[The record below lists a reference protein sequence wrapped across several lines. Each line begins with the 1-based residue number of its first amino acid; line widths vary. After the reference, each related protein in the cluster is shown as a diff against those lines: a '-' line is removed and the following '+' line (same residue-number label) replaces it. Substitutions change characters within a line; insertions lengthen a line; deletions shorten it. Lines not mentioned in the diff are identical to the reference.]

1 MEQYLIAIITFT
13 AIYGLIGLGL
23 NLQWGLTGLVNLG
36 QVAFFA
42 VGAYASA
49 LLLLNGAN
57 LIVVLAA
64 AAILPATLATLV
76 ALITPRLRED
86 YLAIV
91 TLGLA
96 EVIRLIFLNEK
107 WIAGGP
113 DGLTGIPRPLLGSS
127 SPSDSAW
134 LFMMATLAAL
144 LVFFLIN
151 WRIATF
157 PIGRVLKAIRTDEV
171 LAASL
176 GKNVLRF
183 KTQMLAVGASMAGI
197 AGAFY
202 ASYLTFISPAMFT
215 AQVSLNVLVAV
226 LIGGQGNAIGVLIGT
241 AIVTC
246 ILEGTR
252 FIKDYVAF
260 LGGVELAASRMI
272 IIGFALIV
280 IVLVRYRKAAIS

>member
-1 MEQYLIAIITFT
+1 MSQYLVAIITFG
-13 AIYGLIGLGL
+13 AIYGMIGLGL

-49 LLLLNGAN
+49 LLLLADFP
-57 LIVVLAA
+57 VPVAMLAA
-64 AAILPATLATLV
+64 AVLPAMLAALV

-96 EVIRLIFLNEK
+96 EVIRLILLNEK

-113 DGLTGIPRPLLGSS
+113 DGLIAIPRPFSGMASERWS
-127 SPSDSAW
+127 VM
-134 LFMMATLAAL
+134 FMVATLVG
-144 LVFFLIN
+144 LVFFFIIN
-151 WRIATF
+151 QMIARF
-157 PIGRVLKAIRTDEV
+157 PIGRVLKAIRIDET
-171 LAASL
+171 LAATL

-183 KTQMLAVGASMAGI
+183 KTQMLALGAAMAGV

-202 ASYLTFISPAMFT
+202 ASYLTFISPEMFT

-226 LIGGQGNAIGVLIGT
+226 LIGGQGNSVGVLIGT
-241 AIVTC
+241 AAVTF

-252 FIKDYVAF
+252 FLTDYVSL
-260 LGGVELAASRMI
+260 LGGVELAALRMI
-272 IIGFALIV
+272 CIGATLIA
-280 IVLVRYRKAAIS
+280 IVMIRYRKAQEP

>member
-1 MEQYLIAIITFT
+1 MQQYLLAILTFGT
-13 AIYGLIGLGL
+13 IYGMIGLGL

-49 LLLLNGAN
+49 LLLLAGFPFPIA
-57 LIVVLAA
+57 LLAA
-64 AAILPATLATLV
+64 AVLPASLAALV

-96 EVIRLIFLNEK
+96 EVIRLILLNEK

-113 DGLTGIPRPLLGSS
+113 DGLIAIPRPFQALAPGQG
-127 SPSDSAW
+127 AVM
-134 LFMMATLAAL
+134 FAIATLAAL
-144 LVFFLIN
+144 ALFFVLNLMIS
-151 WRIATF
+151 RF
-157 PIGRVLKAIRTDEV
+157 PIGRVLKAIRADET
-171 LAASL
+171 LASAL

-183 KTQMLAVGASMAGI
+183 KTQMLALGAAMAGV

-202 ASYLTFISPAMFT
+202 ASYLTFISPEMFT

-226 LIGGQGNAIGVLIGT
+226 LIGGQGNSFGVLIGT
-241 AIVTC
+241 ALVTLL
-246 ILEGTR
+246 LEGTR
-252 FIKDYVAF
+252 FLKDYVS
-260 LGGVELAASRMI
+260 LLDDVELAAFRMI
-272 IIGFALIV
+272 CIGAALIV
-280 IVLVRYRKAAIS
+280 IVMIRYRRAEEL

>member
-1 MEQYLIAIITFT
+1 ML
-13 AIYGLIGLGL
+13 
-23 NLQWGLTGLVNLG
+23 
-36 QVAFFA
+36 
-42 VGAYASA
+42 
-49 LLLLNGAN
+49 
-57 LIVVLAA
+57 
-64 AAILPATLATLV
+64 
-76 ALITPRLRED
+76 
-86 YLAIV
+86 
-91 TLGLA
+91 
-96 EVIRLIFLNEK
+96 
-107 WIAGGP
+107 
-113 DGLTGIPRPLLGSS
+113 
-127 SPSDSAW
+127 
-134 LFMMATLAAL
+134 ATLAAL
-144 LVFFLIN
+144 LLFYLIN

-157 PIGRVLKAIRTDEV
+157 PIGRVLKAIRTDEI

-226 LIGGQGNAIGVLIGT
+226 LIGGQGNATGVLIGT

-252 FIKDYVAF
+252 FIKDYIAF
-260 LGGVELAASRMI
+260 LGGVELAALRMI

>member
-1 MEQYLIAIITFT
+1 MAQYLIAIGTFA
-13 AIYGLIGLGL
+13 AIYGMIGLGL

-49 LLLLNGAN
+49 LLLLAGAPVIAA
-57 LIVVLAA
+57 LGAA
-64 AAILPATLATLV
+64 AVLPAALASLV

-96 EVIRLIFLNEK
+96 EIVRLIFLNEK

-113 DGLTGIPRPLLGSS
+113 DGLTGIPRPLLESA
-127 SPSDSAW
+127 SPPDSAW
-134 LFMMATLAAL
+134 FFMLATLAAL
-144 LVFFLIN
+144 LLFYLIN

-157 PIGRVLKAIRTDEV
+157 PIGRVLKAIRSDET
-171 LAASL
+171 LATSL

-183 KTQMLAVGASMAGI
+183 KTQMLALGASMAGI

-252 FIKDYVAF
+252 FLKDFVSVF
-260 LGGVELAASRMI
+260 GGVELAALRMI
-272 IIGFALIV
+272 VIGLTLVV
-280 IVLVRYRKAAIS
+280 IVLVRYRKVATS

>member
-1 MEQYLIAIITFT
+1 MEQYLIAIVTFT

-57 LIVVLAA
+57 LVVALAA

-144 LVFFLIN
+144 LLFFLIN

-252 FIKDYVAF
+252 FIKDYVDF
-260 LGGVELAASRMI
+260 LGGVELAALRMI
-272 IIGFALIV
+272 IIGLALIV

>member
-1 MEQYLIAIITFT
+1 MAQYLIAIVTFA

-49 LLLLNGAN
+49 LLLLGGAPF
-57 LIVVLAA
+57 LVALVA
-64 AAILPATLATLV
+64 AAILPAALATVV

-96 EVIRLIFLNEK
+96 EIIRLIFLNEK

-113 DGLTGIPRPLLGSS
+113 DGLTGIPRPLLGSAP
-127 SPSDSAW
+127 PSDSAW
-134 LFMMATLAAL
+134 LFMLATLAAL
-144 LVFFLIN
+144 VLFFLIN
-151 WRIATF
+151 WRIASF
-157 PIGRVLKAIRTDEV
+157 PIGRVLRAIRSDEI

-183 KTQMLAVGASMAGI
+183 KTQMLAVGASMAGV

-226 LIGGQGNAIGVLIGT
+226 LIGGQGNTVGVLIGT
-241 AIVTC
+241 AVVTI

-252 FIKDYVAF
+252 FIKDYIPV
-260 LGGVELAASRMI
+260 LGGVELAALRMI
-272 IIGFALIV
+272 IIGLALVV
-280 IVLVRYRKAAIS
+280 IVLVRYRKAEAS

>member
-1 MEQYLIAIITFT
+1 VTEYLVAIITFG
-13 AIYGLIGLGL
+13 AIYGMIGLGL

-49 LLLLNGAN
+49 LLLLGGFPFPVSLVAAAM
-57 LIVVLAA
+57 LPALLAA
-64 AAILPATLATLV
+64 LV

-96 EVIRLIFLNEK
+96 EIIRLILLNEK

-113 DGLTGIPRPLLGSS
+113 DGLIAIPNPLLKFTSEAGSVM
-127 SPSDSAW
+127 
-134 LFMMATLAAL
+134 FMVAAL
-144 LVFFLIN
+144 SAMALFFVIN
-151 WRIATF
+151 QMITWF
-157 PIGRVLKAIRTDEV
+157 PIGRVLRAIRADET
-171 LAASL
+171 LTATL

-183 KTQMLAVGASMAGI
+183 KTQMLAVGAAMAGV

-202 ASYLTFISPAMFT
+202 ASYLTFISPEMFT

-226 LIGGQGNAIGVLIGT
+226 LIGGQGNSVGVLIGT
-241 AIVTC
+241 AAITL

-252 FIKDYVAF
+252 FLKDYVS
-260 LGGVELAASRMI
+260 LVGDVELAALRMI
-272 IIGFALIV
+272 CIGAALIA
-280 IVLVRYRKAAIS
+280 IVMVRYRRTEES

>member
-1 MEQYLIAIITFT
+1 MAQYLIAIVTFA

-49 LLLLNGAN
+49 LLLLSGAPF
-57 LIVVLAA
+57 LIALVA
-64 AAILPATLATLV
+64 AAILPAIAATAV

-96 EVIRLIFLNEK
+96 EITRLIFLNEK

-113 DGLTGIPRPLLGSS
+113 DGLTGIPRPLLGSAA
-127 SPSDSAW
+127 PSDSAW
-134 LFMMATLAAL
+134 LFMLATLAAL
-144 LVFFLIN
+144 LLFFLIN

-157 PIGRVLKAIRTDEV
+157 PIGRVLMAIRSDEI
-171 LAASL
+171 LAATL

-183 KTQMLAVGASMAGI
+183 KTQMLAVGASMAGV

-226 LIGGQGNAIGVLIGT
+226 LIGGQGNALGVLIGT
-241 AIVTC
+241 GVVTI

-252 FIKDYVAF
+252 FIKDYIPV
-260 LGGVELAASRMI
+260 LGGVELAALRMI
-272 IIGFALIV
+272 IIGLALVV
-280 IVLVRYRKAAIS
+280 IVLVRYRKAEAS

>member
-1 MEQYLIAIITFT
+1 VDQYLIAIVTFT
-13 AIYGLIGLGL
+13 AIYGMIGLGL

-49 LLLLNGAN
+49 LLLLAGAHF
-57 LIVVLAA
+57 IVALAA
-64 AAILPATLATLV
+64 AAMLPAALATLV

-96 EVIRLIFLNEK
+96 EIIRLVFLNEK

-113 DGLTGIPRPLLGSS
+113 DGLTGIPRPLLGSAT
-127 SPSDSAW
+127 PSESAW
-134 LFMMATLAAL
+134 LFMLATLAAL
-144 LVFFLIN
+144 FVFFMIN
-151 WRIATF
+151 WRITTF
-157 PIGRVLKAIRTDEV
+157 PIGRVLKAIRSDEI
-171 LAASL
+171 LATSL

-226 LIGGQGNAIGVLIGT
+226 LIGGQGNALGVLIGT

-252 FIKDYVAF
+252 FIKDYVSI
-260 LGGVELAASRMI
+260 LGGVELAALRMI
-272 IIGFALIV
+272 IIGLALIV
-280 IVLVRYRKAAIS
+280 IVLVRYRKASVR